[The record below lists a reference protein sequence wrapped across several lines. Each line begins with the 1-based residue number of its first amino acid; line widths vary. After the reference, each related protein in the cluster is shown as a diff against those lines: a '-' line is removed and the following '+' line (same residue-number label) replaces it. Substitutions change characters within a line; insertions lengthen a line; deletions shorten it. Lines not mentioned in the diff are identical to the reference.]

1 MFRTFP
7 DCHDEE
13 TQLKVQHR
21 HRAMSTPLP
30 HAIRV
35 ESVRDDASYTL
46 PARTLGKLRWVALFF
61 VAFGVLFASFPAT
74 TLFRMLKGI
83 TAGKSAI
90 TEIGF
95 AVFLVPFVLAG
106 LIPLGLGLLVIFG
119 RCRVEWR
126 DRRLSVLDYVGPV
139 RWRRRLQKSRI
150 LKLTVSAGGAKINN
164 QPVTT
169 GPLADLAALLAEF
182 EEGKPRLV
190 AIGYPRDWLEALA
203 EDLSGRVGATASTLP
218 PPAVEVV
225 NADESRAEVPE
236 IVPKPT
242 DSLVRVEPRPDGI
255 ALVVPPA
262 GLRKGSKG
270 LFGFGMVWCLFMS
283 VFTGVILFA
292 GWKNTRGAPGVAWAF
307 VGIFWLIGL
316 GMLAGAINMGRRRAM
331 LVFENGQLKV
341 AQIGISGA
349 KKWEWNRDDIAAIR
363 ADASGITV
371 NNVPVIE
378 LQIHPVRGKKTG
390 FFAGRDEQELR
401 WMAGELRRAL
411 KLPAEASGGI
421 PRS

>member
-1 MFRTFP
+1 MLT
-7 DCHDEE
+7 
-13 TQLKVQHR
+13 
-21 HRAMSTPLP
+21 SLP
-30 HAIRV
+30 SAIHV
-35 ESVRDDASYTL
+35 ESVRDDVNYSL
-46 PARTLGKLRWVALFF
+46 PTRPLGKLRWVALFF
-61 VAFGVLFASFPAT
+61 VAFGVLFASFPAM
-74 TLFRMLKGI
+74 TLFRMLKSI
-83 TAGKSAI
+83 FAGKSDL
-90 TEIGF
+90 TELGF
-95 AVFLVPFVLAG
+95 AVFLIPFMLAG

-126 DRRLSVLDYVGPV
+126 ERRLSILDYVGPF

-203 EDLSGRVGATASTLP
+203 GDLSARVGATASTLP

-225 NADESRAEVPE
+225 NADENRAEAPELVPQ
-236 IVPKPT
+236 PP

-270 LFGFGMVWCLFMS
+270 LFGFGIVWCLFMS
-283 VFTGVILFA
+283 VFTGMILFA
-292 GWKNTRGAPGVAWAF
+292 GLKNTRGAPGAAWAF
-307 VGIFWLIGL
+307 VGVFWLVGL
-316 GMLAGAINMGRRRAM
+316 SMLTGAINMGRRRAM
-331 LVFENGQLKV
+331 LLFESGQLTV
-341 AQIGISGA
+341 AQIGIFGA

-371 NNVPVIE
+371 NNAPVIE

-401 WMAGELRRAL
+401 WMASELRRAL
-411 KLPAEASGGI
+411 KMPANGS
-421 PRS
+421 